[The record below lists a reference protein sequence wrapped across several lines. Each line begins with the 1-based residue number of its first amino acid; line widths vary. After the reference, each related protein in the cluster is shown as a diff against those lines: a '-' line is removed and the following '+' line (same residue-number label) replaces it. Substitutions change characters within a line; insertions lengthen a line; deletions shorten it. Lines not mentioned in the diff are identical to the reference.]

1 MKTSLDHLPEAK
13 RQELERVLEVLFR
26 AFDEATR
33 ARTAPHRQ
41 GRILKVVLFG
51 SYARGDW
58 VADPIGGYTSDYDLL
73 VVVSSDELTD
83 VTEYWMEADR
93 RLQQAYEVAHQLTA
107 PAHFIVHSLADVNR
121 QLSRGRPFFVD
132 IVRDGVLL
140 HQSDDAEFARPEKL
154 SPAEAYAQAL
164 ENFEEWFPSA
174 RRFLQYGR
182 DGIERGWPKEAAFQ
196 LHQGVERL
204 YHCLLLTQT
213 LYSSKSHNLNFL
225 RSQAER
231 VAPEI
236 IPAWPRGSKFKRRT
250 WELLRR
256 AYVEARFSRS
266 YAINAEELAWLAD
279 RAEDLRV
286 RVERSCRAYLSLIWK
301 GGQG

>member
-13 RQELERVLEVLFR
+13 RQELERVLEILFR

-58 VADPIGGYTSDYDLL
+58 VADPVGGYTSDYDLL

-121 QLSRGRPFFVD
+121 QLVKGRPFFVD
-132 IVRDGVLL
+132 IVREGVLL
-140 HQSDDAEFARPEKL
+140 HQSDETEFARPEKL
-154 SPAEAYAQAL
+154 SPSEAYAEAKD
-164 ENFEEWFPSA
+164 NFDEWFGRSESA
-174 RRFLQYGR
+174 LKGARFYISENEQK
-182 DGIERGWPKEAAFQ
+182 DAAFL
-196 LHQGVERL
+196 LHQTTERL
-204 YHCLLLTQT
+204 YHCVLLTQT

-236 IPAWPRGSKFKRRT
+236 IPAWPRGSKFERRT

-286 RVERSCRAYLSLIWK
+286 RVERSCHDYLSLIAK

>member
-13 RQELERVLEVLFR
+13 RQELERVLEILFR

-33 ARTAPHRQ
+33 ARTSPHRQ

-58 VADPIGGYTSDYDLL
+58 VADPVGGYTSDYDLL

-107 PAHFIVHSLADVNR
+107 PAHFIVHSLGDVNR
-121 QLSRGRPFFVD
+121 QLVKGRPFFVD
-132 IVRDGVLL
+132 IVREGVLL
-140 HQSDDAEFARPEKL
+140 HQSDEAEFARPEKL
-154 SPAEAYAQAL
+154 SPSEAYAEAKD
-164 ENFEEWFPSA
+164 NFDEWFGRSESA
-174 RRFLQYGR
+174 LKGARFYISENEQK
-182 DGIERGWPKEAAFQ
+182 DAAFL
-196 LHQGVERL
+196 LHQTTERL
-204 YHCLLLTQT
+204 YHCVLLTQT

-236 IPAWPRGSKFKRRT
+236 IPAWPRGSKFERRT

-286 RVERSCRAYLSLIWK
+286 RVERSCHDYLSLIAK